1 MEQERASQLTRSI
14 WTFVWFAIVS
24 VGTNAW
30 WSWGSWS
37 GFSVVGP
44 CITLFG
50 LVGMIAV
57 WTVSPAHQRTL
68 EHVSFLGSLAAVAL
82 TNGPVLATTKFFYT
96 DSAAFNQ
103 LATQLLVKG
112 HNPYAATFRGS
123 MLQLRHPADFW
134 TYTLGGGHVDKVS
147 YPAGSF
153 VIQAPF
159 QLLGLHH
166 LGTDWLDLFA
176 WLVAAVILYVVSPW
190 YAKWLSPLLLL
201 TSLFTFTLVHG
212 GTDALFVPFVMLAAM
227 RWDDF
232 VVRLGPSWSRWLGP
246 VALGVACSIKQTP
259 WFTVPFFVVGIALE
273 SRHHDVPVARTVL
286 RYVGL
291 VALPFAAINLPF
303 VIWSP
308 TKWLHGAF
316 LPLTQPL
323 VPDGQGL
330 VSLATH
336 GLVRVVHPLLLQLT
350 GALLMVALLIGFVAW
365 YPRLKRTWLF
375 AIPLVLFVPGR
386 SLSSYLVD
394 FVPAAFVAVLT
405 TAPVPDAWTAN
416 ARAKF
421 RRVLVLV
428 PAALAVGCAVL
439 AFVGPPLSMRV
450 DHYGT
455 TNDGQF
461 MGPMELTLT
470 NNTSSPIEPHI
481 MVVIGSG
488 HPVGFWTPAT
498 SKGIILGAHSTVT
511 STFLPP
517 KYLLAPQQYE
527 NWLVE
532 ALTSSPAALTTTPA
546 ISWPYG
552 SR

>member
-1 MEQERASQLTRSI
+1 MEQERLSLLTRSI
-14 WTFVWFAIVS
+14 WTFVWFAVIS

-37 GFSVVGP
+37 GFSIVGP

-50 LVGMIAV
+50 LVGTVAV
-57 WTVSPAHQRTL
+57 WTVSPAHHRSF
-68 EHVSFLGSLAAVAL
+68 EHVSLFASLAAVAL
-82 TNGPVLATTKFFYT
+82 TNGPVLATTKYFYT

-112 HNPYAATFRGS
+112 HNPYAATFRAS
-123 MLQLRHPADFW
+123 MLRLNHPADFW
-134 TYTLGGGHVDKVS
+134 TYTLSGGHVAKVS
-147 YPAGSF
+147 YPAGAF

-166 LGTDWLDLFA
+166 LGADWIDLFA
-176 WLVAAVILYVVSPW
+176 WMVAAVILYVVSPW

-201 TSLFTFTLVHG
+201 TSLFTFTFVHG
-212 GTDALFVPFVMLAAM
+212 GTDALFVPFMMLAAL

-232 VVRLGPSWSRWLGP
+232 VTRLGPRWSRWLGP

-259 WFTVPFFVVGIALE
+259 WFSVPFFHEVPIAKTV
-273 SRHHDVPVARTVL
+273 SR
-286 RYVGL
+286 YIGL

-303 VIWSP
+303 VVWSP
-308 TKWLHGAF
+308 ARWLHGAF

-336 GLVRVVHPLLLQLT
+336 GLVRVVHPLFLQLT

-365 YPRLKRTWLF
+365 YPQLKRTWLF
-375 AIPLVLFVPGR
+375 AIPIVLFMPSR

-405 TAPVPDAWTAN
+405 TTRVADAWAAN
-416 ARAKF
+416 ARPTL
-421 RRVLVLV
+421 RRTLVII
-428 PAALAVGCAVL
+428 PSALAAVCAVL
-439 AFVGPPLSMRV
+439 AFVAPPLSMRI

-461 MGPMELTLT
+461 MGPIEMTLT

-481 MVVIGSG
+481 MVVVGSG

-498 SKGIILGAHSTVT
+498 SKKIILPAHSTET
-511 STFLPP
+511 STFVPP
-517 KYLLAPQQYE
+517 KYLLAPRQYE

-546 ISWPYG
+546 YSWPYK